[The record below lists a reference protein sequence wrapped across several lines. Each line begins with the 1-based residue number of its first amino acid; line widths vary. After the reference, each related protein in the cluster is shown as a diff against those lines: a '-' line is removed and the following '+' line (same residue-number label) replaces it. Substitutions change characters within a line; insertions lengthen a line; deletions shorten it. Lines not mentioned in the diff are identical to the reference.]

1 MVTNGSTAPVDPGR
15 SGCARR
21 SAGGSV
27 GGGTWAI
34 ATVGRMDFA
43 IPESIQQTL
52 DRLDEFIE
60 STIKPMEA
68 EDDNIRFFDH
78 RREDSRTDWDRD
90 GLPNAEWEALL
101 RRMRVAADEAGFY
114 RHQLPER
121 FGGTDA
127 GNLEMA
133 IIREHLARRGLGLH
147 NDLQNESSIVGN
159 LVTVLMMERYGSPA
173 QQAEWIPKML
183 DGTARIGF
191 GLTEPLHGSDAT
203 WMETTAV
210 RDGDEWVITGEKYWN
225 TGLHHATHD
234 YIFAR
239 TSGEPGDGRGI
250 TCFVTPTDSPGF
262 SVEEFMWTFNM
273 PTDHAHVRLDEVR
286 VSNDDIL
293 GEEGLGLQTAQLFV
307 HENRIRQAASSLG
320 AGLHCIDVA
329 VDYANQRTTF
339 GKKLATN
346 QAIQFPLAD
355 LAAEAEMLR
364 ALIHKT
370 AWQLDAGVDHMEIT
384 DKVAMCNYRANRFCC
399 NAADQAMQ
407 TCGGQGYNRAMP
419 FEHIYRHHRRYRIT
433 EGSDEIQIRKV
444 AGKLFGYTGR
454 AKG

>member
-1 MVTNGSTAPVDPGR
+1 MPGR
-15 SGCARR
+15 TLVLRDRYGR
-21 SAGGSV
+21 S
-27 GGGTWAI
+27 
-34 ATVGRMDFA
+34 MDFA
-43 IPESIQQTL
+43 MPASTQQLL
-52 DRLDEFIE
+52 DELDEFIE

-68 EDDNIRFFDH
+68 QDDNIRFFDH
-78 RREDSRTDWDRD
+78 RREDARTDWDRN
-90 GLPNAEWEALL
+90 GLPNADWEALL

-121 FGGTDA
+121 FGGRN
-127 GNLEMA
+127 GSNLEMA
-133 IIREHLARRGLGLH
+133 IVREHLARKGLGLH

-159 LVTVLMMERYGSPA
+159 LVTVLMMEKYGSAA

-183 DGTARIGF
+183 NGTARIGF

-210 RDGDEWVITGEKYWN
+210 RDGDDWVITGEKYWN

-250 TCFVTPTDSPGF
+250 TCFITPTDAPGF
-262 SVEEFMWTFNM
+262 KIEEFMWTFNM
-273 PTDHAHVRLDEVR
+273 PTDHAHVRLTEVR

-293 GEEGLGLQTAQLFV
+293 GDEGLGLQTAQLFV

-320 AGLHCIDVA
+320 AGLHCIDLA

-339 GKKLATN
+339 GKRLSTN

-355 LAAEAEMLR
+355 LASEAEMLR
-364 ALIHKT
+364 ALIQKT
-370 AWQLDAGVDHMEIT
+370 AWQLDAGIDHMEIT

-407 TCGGQGYNRAMP
+407 TCGGMGYNRAMP

-433 EGSDEIQIRKV
+433 EGSDEIQLRKV
-444 AGKLFGYTGR
+444 AGKLFGYSGR

>member
-1 MVTNGSTAPVDPGR
+1 
-15 SGCARR
+15 
-21 SAGGSV
+21 
-27 GGGTWAI
+27 
-34 ATVGRMDFA
+34 
-43 IPESIQQTL
+43 
-52 DRLDEFIE
+52 
-60 STIKPMEA
+60 
-68 EDDNIRFFDH
+68 
-78 RREDSRTDWDRD
+78 
-90 GLPNAEWEALL
+90 
-101 RRMRVAADEAGFY
+101 
-114 RHQLPER
+114 
-121 FGGTDA
+121 
-127 GNLEMA
+127 
-133 IIREHLARRGLGLH
+133 
-147 NDLQNESSIVGN
+147 
-159 LVTVLMMERYGSPA
+159 MMEKYGSAA
-173 QQAEWIPKML
+173 QQEEWIPKML
-183 DGTARIGF
+183 AGTARIGF

-210 RDGDEWVITGEKYWN
+210 RDGDEWVISGEKYWN

-250 TCFVTPTDSPGF
+250 TCFITPTDSPGF
-262 SVEEFMWTFNM
+262 QIEEFMWTFNM
-273 PTDHAHVRLDEVR
+273 PTDHAHVRLTEVR

-320 AGLHCIDVA
+320 AGLHCIDLA

-339 GKKLATN
+339 GKRLSTN

-364 ALIHKT
+364 ALIQKT
-370 AWQLDAGVDHMEIT
+370 AWQLDAGIDHMEIT

-444 AGKLFGYTGR
+444 AGQAVRLHRPRQGLTAAHDESGR
-454 AKG
+454 AAQRVGPLPLDLVGVDGVVTEGLDEGRDRDPHLESRERCAEAVVDSVTERDRSGILPVEPQLIGVGPSPQRPGWRRRC

>member
-1 MVTNGSTAPVDPGR
+1 
-15 SGCARR
+15 
-21 SAGGSV
+21 
-27 GGGTWAI
+27 
-34 ATVGRMDFA
+34 MDFA
-43 IPESIQQTL
+43 IADSTQQL
-52 DRLDEFIE
+52 LDELDAFIE
-60 STIKPMEA
+60 STIKPIEQ

-101 RRMRVAADEAGFY
+101 GRMRRAADEAGFY
-114 RHQLPER
+114 RYQLPER
-121 FGGTDA
+121 FGGRN
-127 GNLEMA
+127 GSNLEMA
-133 IIREHLARRGLGLH
+133 IVREHLARKGLGLH

-159 LVTVLMMERYGSPA
+159 LVTVLMMEKYGSDA
-173 QQAEWIPKML
+173 QKAEWIPKML
-183 DGTARIGF
+183 EGTARIGF

-203 WMETTAV
+203 YMETTAV
-210 RDGDEWVITGEKYWN
+210 RDGDEWVINGEKYWN

-250 TCFVTPTDSPGF
+250 TCFITPTDAPGF
-262 SVEEFMWTFNM
+262 QIEEFMWTFNM
-273 PTDHAHVRLDEVR
+273 PTDHAHVKLNEVR
-286 VSNDDIL
+286 VGHDTIL

-320 AGLHCIDVA
+320 AGLHRIDVA
-329 VDYANQRTTF
+329 VDYANQRTVF
-339 GKKLATN
+339 GKKLSTN

-370 AWQLDAGVDHMEIT
+370 AWQLDEGYDHMEIT

-433 EGSDEIQIRKV
+433 EGSDEIQMRKV
-444 AGKLFGYTGR
+444 AGKLFGYTSR
-454 AKG
+454 AKS

>member
-1 MVTNGSTAPVDPGR
+1 
-15 SGCARR
+15 
-21 SAGGSV
+21 
-27 GGGTWAI
+27 
-34 ATVGRMDFA
+34 MDFA
-43 IPESIQQTL
+43 IPAETQQLL
-52 DRLDEFIE
+52 DDLDAFIE
-60 STIKPMEA
+60 STIAPMEA

-78 RREDSRTDWDRD
+78 RREDSRTDWDRG

-101 RRMRVAADEAGFY
+101 KRMRVAADEAGFY
-114 RHQLPER
+114 RFHLPER
-121 FGGTDA
+121 FGGKDGT
-127 GNLEMA
+127 NLDMA
-133 IIREHLARRGLGLH
+133 IVREHLARKGLGLH
-147 NDLQNESSIVGN
+147 NDLQNENSIVGN
-159 LVTVLMMERYGSPA
+159 LVTVLMMERYGSPE
-173 QQAEWIPKML
+173 QQSHWIPKML
-183 DGTARIGF
+183 AGEAHIGF
-191 GLTEPLHGSDAT
+191 GLTEPKHGSDAT

-210 RDGDEWVITGEKYWN
+210 RDGDEWVINGEKYWN

-239 TSGEPGDGRGI
+239 TSGRPGDGRGI
-250 TCFVTPTDSPGF
+250 TCFIVPTDSPGF
-262 SVEEFMWTFNM
+262 EVQEFMWTFNM
-273 PTDHAHVRLDEVR
+273 PTDHAHVTLSDVR

-329 VDYANQRTTF
+329 VAYANERTTF
-339 GKKLATN
+339 GRKLSSN

-355 LAAEAEMLR
+355 LYAEAEMLR
-364 ALIHKT
+364 ALIQKT
-370 AWQLDAGVDHMEIT
+370 AWQLDQGIDHMEIT
-384 DKVAMCNYRANRFCC
+384 DKVAICNYRANRFCC
-399 NAADQAMQ
+399 DAADQAMQ

-444 AGKLFGYTGR
+444 AGKLFGYTSR

>member
-1 MVTNGSTAPVDPGR
+1 
-15 SGCARR
+15 
-21 SAGGSV
+21 
-27 GGGTWAI
+27 
-34 ATVGRMDFA
+34 MDFN
-43 IPESIQQTL
+43 IPAHTQRLL
-52 DRLDEFIE
+52 DDLDQFIADV
-60 STIKPMEA
+60 IKPIEQ

-114 RHQLPER
+114 RYHLPAR
-121 FGGTDA
+121 FGGRDGT
-127 GNLEMA
+127 NLDMA
-133 IIREHLARRGLGLH
+133 IVREHLARLGLGLH

-159 LVTVLMMERYGSPA
+159 LVTVLMMEKFGSA
-173 QQAEWIPKML
+173 GQQAEWIPKML
-183 DGTARIGF
+183 EGTARIGF

-210 RDGDEWVITGEKYWN
+210 RDGDEWVINGEKYWN

-239 TSGEPGDGRGI
+239 TSGKPGDGRGI
-250 TCFVTPTDSPGF
+250 TCFIVPTQSEGF
-262 SVEEFMWTFNM
+262 RIEEFMWTFNM
-273 PTDHAHVRLDEVR
+273 PTDHAHVRLTDVR

-293 GEEGLGLQTAQLFV
+293 GEEGRGLMTAQLFV

-320 AGLHCIDVA
+320 AGLHCIDTAVA
-329 VDYANQRTTF
+329 YANQRTTF
-339 GKKLATN
+339 GKPLSSN
-346 QAIQFPLAD
+346 QAIQFPLAE
-355 LAAEAEMLR
+355 LYTEAEMLR
-364 ALIHKT
+364 ALIWKT
-370 AWQLDAGVDHMEIT
+370 AWQLDEGIDHMEIT
-384 DKVAMCNYRANRFCC
+384 DKVAMCNYRGNRFCC
-399 NAADQAMQ
+399 DAADRAMQ
-407 TCGGQGYNRAMP
+407 TCGGMGYNRSMP

-433 EGSDEIQIRKV
+433 EGSEEIQIRKV

>member
-1 MVTNGSTAPVDPGR
+1 
-15 SGCARR
+15 
-21 SAGGSV
+21 
-27 GGGTWAI
+27 
-34 ATVGRMDFA
+34 MDFA
-43 IPESIQQTL
+43 IPASTQQLL
-52 DRLDEFIE
+52 DDLDAFIE
-60 STIKPMEA
+60 STIKPMEQ

-121 FGGTDA
+121 FGGHDA

-159 LVTVLMMERYGSPA
+159 LVTVLMMEKYGSPA
-173 QQAEWIPKML
+173 QQSEWIPKML

-203 WMETTAV
+203 WMETRAV

-250 TCFVTPTDSPGF
+250 TCFITPTDSPGF
-262 SVEEFMWTFNM
+262 RIEEFMWTFNM
-273 PTDHAHVRLDEVR
+273 PTDHAHVGLDEGRVR
-286 VSNDDIL
+286 NDDIV
-293 GEEGLGLQTAQLFV
+293 GEDGL
-307 HENRIRQAASSLG
+307 R
-320 AGLHCIDVA
+320 
-329 VDYANQRTTF
+329 
-339 GKKLATN
+339 
-346 QAIQFPLAD
+346 
-355 LAAEAEMLR
+355 
-364 ALIHKT
+364 
-370 AWQLDAGVDHMEIT
+370 
-384 DKVAMCNYRANRFCC
+384 
-399 NAADQAMQ
+399 
-407 TCGGQGYNRAMP
+407 
-419 FEHIYRHHRRYRIT
+419 
-433 EGSDEIQIRKV
+433 
-444 AGKLFGYTGR
+444 
-454 AKG
+454 